1 MNMEA
6 SITRSFMSSKNINK
20 KDFDKKTEVDGEN
33 DKNDDESFDF
43 DQDLIR
49 VEVLNTKKKSKSLM
63 SEIEMLNSVNK
74 DSGKLIKNLSSQIS
88 QTSRISKK
96 IDKSLTRIN
105 KKVEFTR
112 NQDII
117 SHSESGELDLS

>member
-1 MNMEA
+1 MSMNLEA
-6 SITRSFMSSKNINK
+6 SITQSFMSSKKINK

-74 DSGKLIKNLSSQIS
+74 DSGKLIKNLSS
-88 QTSRISKK
+88 
-96 IDKSLTRIN
+96 
-105 KKVEFTR
+105 
-112 NQDII
+112 
-117 SHSESGELDLS
+117 